1 MRYVRL
7 RVTPAE
13 GAAFHP
19 LGDDLRRES
28 AVQRERIHRVDLL
41 ADGTGVMLAEAS
53 GDRERYEAIL
63 EDSPYVHEFAVTG
76 ASGRW
81 YSYTHFDPTETSRAM
96 MERRRENE
104 LMLDFPVSVAEDG
117 TMELTMFGSQ
127 EALGNASAR
136 SDDDWDVEILEI
148 GDQPP
153 TLSNLFASLTSRQ
166 QEVLEA
172 AVALGYYE
180 NPRNATQADVAEAVE
195 ATPSTVGEHLQ
206 KVEARVFQAV
216 VG

>member
-7 RVTPAE
+7 RVTPE
-13 GAAFHP
+13 DGAAFHP
-19 LGDDLRRES
+19 LGEDLRRES

-76 ASGRW
+76 TEGRW

-96 MERRRENE
+96 MERHRENE

-117 TMELTMFGSQ
+117 TMELTLFGSQ
-127 EALGNASAR
+127 QAFGNASATAY
-136 SDDDWDVEILEI
+136 DGWDVEIVEI
-148 GDQPP
+148 GDRPP

-172 AVALGYYE
+172 AVELGYYE
-180 NPRNATQADVAEAVE
+180 SPRAATQADVAEAVE

>member
-7 RVTPAE
+7 RVTPEE

-19 LGDDLRRES
+19 LGDELRREP

-53 GDRERYEAIL
+53 GHRERYEAIL

-76 ASGRW
+76 TGGRW

-117 TMELTMFGSQ
+117 SMELTLFGSK
-127 EALGNASAR
+127 EAFGNASPTAY
-136 SDDDWDVEILEI
+136 DGWNVEIVEI

-180 NPRNATQADVAEAVE
+180 SPRAATQADVAEAVG

>member
-1 MRYVRL
+1 MRYARL
-7 RVTPAE
+7 RVTTDD

-19 LGDDLRRES
+19 LGDELHREP

-63 EDSPYVHEFAVTG
+63 ADSTYVHEFAVTG
-76 ASGRW
+76 AEGRW
-81 YSYTHFDPTETSRAM
+81 YSYTHFEPTETTRAM
-96 MERRRENE
+96 MEQRRENE
-104 LMLDFPVSVAEDG
+104 LMLDFPVAVTEDG
-117 TMELTMFGSQ
+117 SLELTLLGSQ
-127 EALGNASAR
+127 EAFGNASATAYEG
-136 SDDDWDVEILEI
+136 WDVEVVEI

-153 TLSNLFASLTSRQ
+153 TLSTLFASLTSRQ

-172 AVALGYYE
+172 AVELGYYE
-180 NPRNATQADVAEAVE
+180 SPRGATQADVAEAVGGT
-195 ATPSTVGEHLQ
+195 ASTVGEHLQ
-206 KVEARVFQAV
+206 KVEARVFQAF